1 MNGKKESQTTGNT
14 QEIIKREKLMKRL
27 ITIAVA
33 LLISL
38 GLIAC
43 GTNETAPDDRVGE
56 PHTPAPIGENT
67 TPTATPETGK
77 EGSDMILL
85 IGDTPVQVNW
95 EDNRTVEVLR
105 AMVASA
111 PLTVSMSMY
120 GGFEQVGP
128 IGQSLPKDDRRI
140 TTEAGDIVL
149 YSGNKIVVFY
159 GSNTWEYTKLGHIS
173 DKTAQELA
181 ELLGNGDVSITIRH
195 E

>member
-1 MNGKKESQTTGNT
+1 
-14 QEIIKREKLMKRL
+14 MKRL

-38 GLIAC
+38 GLTAC
-43 GTNETAPDDRVGE
+43 GTNETAPDDRASE

-67 TPTATPETGK
+67 TPTASPEPGK
-77 EGSDMILL
+77 EGSDMTLL
-85 IGDTPVQVNW
+85 IGGTPVSVIW
-95 EDNRTVEVLR
+95 EDNRTVEALR
-105 AMVASA
+105 DIVASA
-111 PLTVSMSMY
+111 PLTVLMSMY

-128 IGQSLPKDDRRI
+128 IGQSLPKDDRKI

-173 DKTAQELA
+173 DRSAQELA
-181 ELLGNGDVSITIRH
+181 ELLGNGDVSITIRN